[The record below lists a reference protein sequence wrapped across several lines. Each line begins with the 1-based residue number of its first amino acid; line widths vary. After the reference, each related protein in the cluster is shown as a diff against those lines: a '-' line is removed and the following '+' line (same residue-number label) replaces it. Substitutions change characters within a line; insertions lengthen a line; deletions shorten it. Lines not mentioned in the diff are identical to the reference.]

1 MRPLL
6 YADCNATTPLDPE
19 VRVAM
24 AEALDEGFG
33 NPSSLHQA
41 GQQARR
47 LVERARAQVAALV
60 GARPDEILFTSGG
73 TEADNLAVLG
83 AVAGVPPGRR
93 RLVTTSVEHQA
104 VLGPCE
110 HLRAAGADVVLAG
123 VDGEGRLL
131 LDALARTVGPETALV
146 SVMLANH
153 DTGVVQPVAEVAGLA
168 RAAGALVHTD
178 AVQAAGKLPID
189 VDALG
194 VSLLSLSSHKLHG
207 PKGAGALYVRRGVTV
222 RPLVHGGRQERTLRP
237 GTENVPAVVGFG
249 KACELA
255 RSRLAADAAHL
266 RELRDRFE
274 QALMARVQGC
284 EVNGSVSAGARLPNT
299 SNLAFAGVDAEAL
312 TVRLDLLGMAA
323 SRGSACSAGDP
334 APSHV
339 LLAMGQS
346 AARARSA
353 VRFSFGRTTA
363 ANDIDRAV
371 ELVAAAVQKLREAVA

>member
-363 ANDIDRAV
+363 AADIDRAV

>member
-110 HLRAAGADVVLAG
+110 HLRAAGADVALAG

>member
-1 MRPLL
+1 VRPLL

-60 GARPDEILFTSGG
+60 GAQPDEILFTSGG

-110 HLRAAGADVVLAG
+110 HLRAAGADVILAG